1 MFYHKITLTIALLF
15 SSTLLGAVELN
26 DVDTIIEEASLATTE
41 LQTEF
46 AELIEEEENETTLME
61 QEQNMSMVG
70 GAIAE
75 EVIEI
80 QEINLTETVDEVIET
95 PELNLTSSIE
105 EIVVIQETNLTEP
118 IEETIEETIDE
129 TIEIVETNLT
139 DSIEIQKDKNSTEE
153 SEEEN
158 EGSMEK
164 GLVIFKTRLK
174 VPCGM
179 TGEEFAKN
187 YTQEDWEDIYEG
199 KEFEK
204 AVVEICP
211 KMEGK
216 YKERWTSHLFQ
227 FSVEY
232 ASDSDNIPE
241 C

>member
-26 DVDTIIEEASLATTE
+26 EVDTIIEEASLATTE

-46 AELIEEEENETTLME
+46 AELIQEEEHETALME

-75 EVIEI
+75 NVIEI
-80 QEINLTETVDEVIET
+80 QEINLTNTIDKVIET
-95 PELNLTSSIE
+95 PEVNPISSIE
-105 EIVVIQETNLTEP
+105 EKIVTQ
-118 IEETIEETIDE
+118 
-129 TIEIVETNLT
+129 ETNLT

-187 YTQEDWEDIYEG
+187 YTQEDWEDIYDG

-216 YKERWTSHLFQ
+216 YKKRWTSHLFQ